1 MCVPVAVW
9 QPCELLYT
17 CYLLTYLLTN
27 MLQGS
32 FLNVLSFNMVIHQ
45 MWAEYVNT
53 YLCNIVF
60 IIIHKRWLLYSFI
73 DINCSLSLLVF
84 LCYQSALLFP
94 SSLLLFSTS
103 SPFYSHFISSYPV
116 NSPPFIPAVNHLR
129 LPPQL
134 QCVAAF
140 WPVPNY
146 CLMTGAKLCVWK
158 TCWRLLPKRG
168 NLGVE
173 RHYT

>member
-53 YLCNIVF
+53 YLCSIVF

-73 DINCSLSLLVF
+73 DINCSLLLLVF

-129 LPPQL
+129 LPLQL